1 MHDGQTGMAR
11 LRDLMVQV
19 WTAKD
24 TIANENNWDKH
35 KIHGYKQ

>member
-19 WTAKD
+19 WTDKD
-24 TIANENNWDKH
+24 TPANENKH